1 MKNKLLLLLLSL
13 LLFSCGASKQIKEGE
28 NSFSGNWKL
37 LSVDYPDSSGFFDVT
52 LFEVASANCFE
63 GSEWNFV
70 ANNNRG
76 SVQIL
81 DNECNIPEQN
91 IVWSL
96 DDSSRPYYD
105 LDVLIKMAS
114 DEKAS
119 RQKRG
124 SRMQL
129 KQILENTMV
138 WDLNVDFQ
146 GKPMIV
152 ELNFVRI

>member
-1 MKNKLLLLLLSL
+1 MNKNLLLLSL
-13 LLFSCGASKQIKEGE
+13 AFILASCGASKEIKQQE
-28 NSFSGNWKL
+28 NNFNGDWKL

-52 LFEVASANCFE
+52 LFEVASASCFE
-63 GSEWNFV
+63 GSNWSFV

-76 SVQIL
+76 KVLIS
-81 DNECNIPEQN
+81 DNDCIIPEQN

-96 DDSSRPYYD
+96 QDSNQMYYNYD
-105 LDVLIKMAS
+105 ILIKMAD

-119 RQKRG
+119 QQKRG

-129 KQILENTMV
+129 KQISKQNMV
-138 WDLNVDFQ
+138 WDLNVNFQ

-152 ELNFVRI
+152 QLNFVKK